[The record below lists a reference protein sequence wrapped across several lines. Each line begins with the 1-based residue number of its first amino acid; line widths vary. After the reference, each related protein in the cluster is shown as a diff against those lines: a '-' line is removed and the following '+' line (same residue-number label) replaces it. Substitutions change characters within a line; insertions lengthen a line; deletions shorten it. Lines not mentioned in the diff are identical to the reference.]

1 MDLFLI
7 FIYLPY
13 QAIYNPLNI
22 PRDESSKTRR
32 VVLETSYEKRFIYSE
47 YSNGLLNIYTY
58 IFLDIY
64 ITHYMYKK
72 DTENVRIK

>member
-1 MDLFLI
+1 
-7 FIYLPY
+7 
-13 QAIYNPLNI
+13 
-22 PRDESSKTRR
+22 
-32 VVLETSYEKRFIYSE
+32 VLETSYEKRFIYSE